1 MVSALLKT
9 DGSAIVECPGCQRKF
24 KIKAP
29 DSEKIAEGYKVSGK
43 CPCGETFIISFDR
56 RRHPRLSLGVSG
68 AYLHDKH
75 KYRGLITVR
84 NISLSGVGIELN
96 TERTMLEGD
105 RVTLRFNLNDE
116 LKSFIDKKAVIRR
129 KQRKKFFGLEFVA
142 ETVLMSRVWEF
153 SSAWFNS
160 SRAEARPANF
170 ISPDSIFS

>member
-29 DSEKIAEGYKVSGK
+29 EFDKIAKGHKVSGK
-43 CPCGETFIISFDR
+43 CPCGESFTISFDR
-56 RRHPRLSLGVSG
+56 RRHPRLGIEVSG

-84 NISLSGVGIELN
+84 NISLSGVGIELH
-96 TERTMLEGD
+96 TERTMLKGD

-129 KQRKKFFGLEFVA
+129 KQRKNYFGLEFVA
-142 ETVLMSRVWEF
+142 LT
-153 SSAWFNS
+153 SSTDPLFNYL
-160 SRAEARPANF
+160 AH
-170 ISPDSIFS
+170 SIP